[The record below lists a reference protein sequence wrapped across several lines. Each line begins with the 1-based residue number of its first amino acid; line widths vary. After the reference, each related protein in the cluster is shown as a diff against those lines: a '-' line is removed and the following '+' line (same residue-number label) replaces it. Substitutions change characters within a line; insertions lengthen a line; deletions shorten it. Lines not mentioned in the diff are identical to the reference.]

1 MSKFCRIY
9 TLTFL
14 FNIPLFLF
22 GQLNDTLIASNQIF
36 DSIIHTEK
44 NDVASIFYKHRNDVL
59 INNLGTYGTSF
70 YYPTPDG
77 VFTDKF
83 TSLKKHNSLIN
94 LQGVK
99 PLTRITY
106 INAGRREQLF
116 SLTHQN
122 QFGKGLN
129 FFLDIDKISS
139 PGTFINQEVGI
150 SDFFTELSYKN
161 KSGSYFGQL
170 SISYFRKKQQ
180 ENGGLF
186 NQKQYEQNLFEDPL
200 SVNVNLTNS
209 NSQFTNYTYQIYQHL
224 RISKLNKNEVYTA
237 LSNKYEINERFFN
250 DNDVLSSIYNTVRL
264 DSLFWIDSISF
275 SKFENTAYLGM
286 KNKRFNISV
295 FGEHAYNTYYQTS
308 GIDTNFN
315 DVFAGGKLI
324 FNGKRICFSTDG
336 KYGLVGYRQNDWRI
350 NSSLKV
356 DFSKKVSLNID
367 AFSHFLEPDL
377 KYVRYSSNHFYWKNY
392 SLDKQLTSG
401 VYAGLFLDKYRLS
414 FLAKSRIVSNYIYF
428 DEQININQHQ
438 QTSLL
443 NSFSVTKEISWKKF
457 HFRTALI
464 YQTTSDAYLF
474 PLPDFIG
481 RQLVYFQSYAFKKA
495 VKIQLG
501 FNVSF
506 TTKYYG
512 YAYMPEIGEFYIQ
525 KRQQLG
531 EYPFLDVFL
540 NMRVKRAQVFLK
552 YEHLNTFW
560 TEDKFYATANYPA
573 MSKSL
578 KIGIVWNLVD

>member
-22 GQLNDTLIASNQIF
+22 GQLNDTFIASNQIY

-59 INNLGTYGTSF
+59 INNLGAYGTSF

-77 VFTDKF
+77 IFTDKF
-83 TSLKKHNSLIN
+83 TSKKKYNSLIN

-186 NQKQYEQNLFEDPL
+186 SQKQYEQNLFEDPL

-264 DSLFWIDSISF
+264 DSLFWMDSISF

-286 KNKRFNISV
+286 KNKRFNISF

-324 FNGKRICFSTDG
+324 FKGKRISFSTDG

-377 KYVRYSSNHFYWKNY
+377 KYVRYSSNHF
-392 SLDKQLTSG
+392 
-401 VYAGLFLDKYRLS
+401 
-414 FLAKSRIVSNYIYF
+414 
-428 DEQININQHQ
+428 
-438 QTSLL
+438 
-443 NSFSVTKEISWKKF
+443 
-457 HFRTALI
+457 
-464 YQTTSDAYLF
+464 
-474 PLPDFIG
+474 
-481 RQLVYFQSYAFKKA
+481 
-495 VKIQLG
+495 
-501 FNVSF
+501 
-506 TTKYYG
+506 
-512 YAYMPEIGEFYIQ
+512 
-525 KRQQLG
+525 
-531 EYPFLDVFL
+531 
-540 NMRVKRAQVFLK
+540 
-552 YEHLNTFW
+552 
-560 TEDKFYATANYPA
+560 
-573 MSKSL
+573 
-578 KIGIVWNLVD
+578 